1 MPACSQPGGCKCP
14 DAALTKC
21 GQCPLQFHRVC
32 CGESD
37 GSAPDAWEDLAK
49 VFPALSADRARV
61 AALKGERPT
70 YLVRAGYARIESGL
84 NAEEKTAALAAWWA
98 AEAAALPAWSALAAD
113 VFLLV
118 PSSCAVERVFSVMRD
133 TFDKQQRSAHEDY
146 LETSIMLQYNR
157 RPGSANQ

>member
-1 MPACSQPGGCKCP
+1 MISLLDDAVDGDSPA
-14 DAALTKC
+14 A
-21 GQCPLQFHRVC
+21 
-32 CGESD
+32 
-37 GSAPDAWEDLAK
+37 
-49 VFPALSADRARV
+49 V
-61 AALKGERPT
+61 AARE
-70 YLVRAGYARIESGL
+70 AG
-84 NAEEKTAALAAWWA
+84 AALAAVA
-98 AEAAALPAWSALAAD
+98 KPPLSAEAAALPAWSALAAD